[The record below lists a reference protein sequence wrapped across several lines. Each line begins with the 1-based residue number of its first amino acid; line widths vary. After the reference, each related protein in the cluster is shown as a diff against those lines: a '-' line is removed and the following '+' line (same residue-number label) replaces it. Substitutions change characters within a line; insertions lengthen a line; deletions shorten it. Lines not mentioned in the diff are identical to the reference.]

1 VPERDA
7 SRTYPLTLGEE
18 PEYCP
23 ACGKAVTE
31 RLLEAD
37 HRPRLVCP
45 DGHVTW
51 RNPRLVVGTLPVR
64 DGLVYLARRGI
75 EPGIGLWSYPG
86 GYLELGESAQ
96 EGARRET
103 EEETLLK
110 VEIGRLVGAY
120 SRPMGGVV
128 TLIYEA
134 QVVGGEA
141 EPGVETTEVRGFTP
155 DDLPWDELAFSTTE
169 SCLRDW
175 VRTQPGHEPR
185 HEPELYVIGDE
196 QGVNEVES

>member
-1 VPERDA
+1 MPERDA

-31 RLLEAD
+31 RVLEED

-75 EPGIGLWSYPG
+75 EPGLGLWSYPG

-110 VEIGRLVGAY
+110 VEIGRQVGAY

-141 EPGVETTEVRGFTP
+141 EPGVETTEVRGFSV
-155 DDLPWDELAFSTTE
+155 DDIPWDELAFLSTRE
-169 SCLRDW
+169 ALRDYL
-175 VRTQPGHEPR
+175 G
-185 HEPELYVIGDE
+185 
-196 QGVNEVES
+196 